1 MQAVL
6 TGVFTIAAVVS
17 TGWLAA
23 QLRIL
28 DASARAALSN
38 AAFFL
43 AAPALLFTIMSRA
56 NLGHVLS
63 QTFVVSAI
71 AVIAAALCYLVS
83 VQVLWP
89 DTGAGERVIGAMASC
104 YTNAGNLG
112 LPIAAYV
119 LGDVAWIAPIL
130 LMQLTILQPTLL
142 TILDFLSARR
152 EGRTPRLVV
161 GFLTPFK
168 NPITLGALAGLGI
181 NIAGLT
187 VPEWLWGPMDLLGG
201 MAVPA
206 MLVAFGISL
215 RLDPLP
221 GRGDDAAQVWLITGI
236 KVVIHPAIAFVLAR
250 FAFGLNGPEVLAVA
264 IAAALPAAQNTFVIA
279 DRYRYARILAR
290 DAVFWTT
297 LFSVPVIIALSVLI
311 S

>member
-6 TGVFTIAAVVS
+6 TGVFTIAAVVFA
-17 TGWLAA
+17 GWLAA
-23 QLRIL
+23 HLRIL

-56 NLGHVLS
+56 SLGHVVNV
-63 QTFVVSAI
+63 TFVVSAM
-71 AVIAAALCYLVS
+71 AVAAAALAYLVS
-83 VQVLWP
+83 VHFAWP
-89 DTGAGERVIGAMASC
+89 KTGAGERVIGAMASC

-142 TILDFLSARR
+142 TILDLLRARR
-152 EGRTPRLVV
+152 DGAAPKLGR
-161 GFLTPFK
+161 GFLIPFK
-168 NPITLGALAGLGI
+168 NPITVGALLGLGV
-181 NIAGLT
+181 NLAGIS
-187 VPEWLWGPMDLLGG
+187 VPAWLWQPLELLGG

-215 RLDPLP
+215 RLDPVP
-221 GRGDDAAQVWLITGI
+221 GKGPDASQVWAITAI
-236 KVVIHPAIAFVLAR
+236 KILVHPAVAFVLAR
-250 FAFGLNGPEVLAVA
+250 FAFGLDGPEVLAVTLS
-264 IAAALPAAQNTFVIA
+264 AALPSAQNTFVIA
-279 DRYRYARILAR
+279 DRYGYARILAR

-297 LFSVPVIIALSVLI
+297 LLCIPVIIALSVLI
-311 S
+311 G